1 MFSFSA
7 FLLFGKTLQT
17 QCYPS
22 DPTQATETVDDCPG
36 HPNSLSIYYPVLVR
50 NHYYTPSRYVYIQL
64 DITVIYPDGLRN
76 NRIRIN
82 CFANAQH
89 CGETSRIINDIYTGD
104 NVIFTLIIVILK
116 LKISSGYAHTVYRLY
131 YCNAG

>member
-22 DPTQATETVDDCPG
+22 DPARANETANDCPG
-36 HPNSLSIYYPVLVR
+36 YPNSMSIYYPVLVR
-50 NHYYTPSRYVYIQL
+50 NHYYTLSRYVYIRL

-82 CFANAQH
+82 RFANAQR
-89 CGETSRIINDIYTGD
+89 CGETSRTINDICTEN
-104 NVIFTLIIVILK
+104 NVILIIIVILK
-116 LKISSGYAHTVYRLY
+116 LKISSCYVHTVRWLC
-131 YCNAG
+131 YCSVG